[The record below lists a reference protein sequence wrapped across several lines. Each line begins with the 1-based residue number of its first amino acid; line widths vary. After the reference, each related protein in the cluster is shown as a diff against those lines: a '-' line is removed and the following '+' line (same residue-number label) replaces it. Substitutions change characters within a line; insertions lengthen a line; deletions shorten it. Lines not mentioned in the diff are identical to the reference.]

1 MINKVFLV
9 LKRIIMASLIIY
21 TYDSL
26 IFFSNHV
33 IPINFIN
40 IIFVSLFDVIA
51 MFYFI
56 LFSFM

>member
-51 MFYFI
+51 MFYLI